1 MNSPRL
7 PIQIL
12 VISLARSLDRR
23 AKVRQEMEGI
33 STPWEFLDAV
43 DGSSLKQP
51 PVEYKAKKVKRL
63 QGYFLTPNE
72 IGCYL
77 SHKEAWKRC
86 VKANVP
92 TLVLEDDFVLSPDFE
107 GTLATLLDSSSD
119 WSFVRLQGL
128 YEVPSQP
135 IEILNNIQLVRN
147 IGDAVGAT
155 AYLLKPEVA
164 QTLIEASSDIYEPV
178 DHFLE
183 HHQKHG
189 LDFLAVRPY
198 PVDIT
203 RAKSTID
210 DRPERTPVKGY
221 TKLVRSISRILD
233 RRFSATPWFPKP

>member
-1 MNSPRL
+1 MNSHRS

-23 AKVRQEMEGI
+23 AKVQQEMEKI

-51 PVEYKAKKVKRL
+51 PLEYKANKVKRL

-77 SHKEAWKRC
+77 SHKEAWRRC
-86 VKANVP
+86 VKENIP
-92 TLVLEDDFVLSPDFE
+92 TLVLEDDFILGPEFESSLAALLNSPS
-107 GTLATLLDSSSD
+107 A

-128 YEVPSQP
+128 YEVPAQS
-135 IEILNNIQLVRN
+135 IETLNNIQLVRN

-183 HHQKHG
+183 HYQKHG
-189 LDFLAVRPY
+189 LEFLAVRPY
-198 PVDIT
+198 PIDIS
-203 RAKSTID
+203 RVKSTID

-233 RRFSATPWFPKP
+233 RRFSATPWFPKH